1 MHLHEPRRSGPVR
14 TSAARHTACH
24 SRATGLHGTSLRE
37 TTRDEIKHEGNDAI
51 EKRGRL
57 GRVRPLFH
65 RTLKKKKMKQKEH
78 TLQER

>member
-1 MHLHEPRRSGPVR
+1 MR
-14 TSAARHTACH
+14 TSAARHMACH

-57 GRVRPLFH
+57 GRVGPLFY
-65 RTLKKKKMKQKEH
+65 RTLKKKKNEAERAHATRTMKS
-78 TLQER
+78 TVNR